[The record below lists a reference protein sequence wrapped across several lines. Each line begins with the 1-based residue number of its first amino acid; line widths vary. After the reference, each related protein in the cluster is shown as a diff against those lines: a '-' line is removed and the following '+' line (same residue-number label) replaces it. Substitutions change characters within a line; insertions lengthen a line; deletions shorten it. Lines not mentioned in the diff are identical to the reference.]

1 MVRGTQAA
9 GVGAKMAEHEPEHE
23 NEDDD
28 TLPVALPPRPNLPPP
43 PEVTYARPSLGHAA
57 PAQTSRTPQSSGN
70 AQEPG
75 TPMDNAARM
84 GAGLSAGITLAA
96 SVVVG
101 LLIGQWIDRHY
112 NHGAIPWGT
121 LVMTLAGVAAG
132 FLNLFRILGASD
144 KPPKP
149 K

>member
-1 MVRGTQAA
+1 
-9 GVGAKMAEHEPEHE
+9 MAEHDPQPEGD
-23 NEDDD
+23 DDD
-28 TLPVALPPRPNLPPP
+28 TLPVALPPRPTLPPP
-43 PEVTYARPSLGHAA
+43 PDVSYTRPSLGAAA
-57 PAQTSRTPQSSGN
+57 PAQPSRDPRGARSKD
-70 AQEPG
+70 EPG

-101 LLIGQWIDRHY
+101 LLIGQWIDHRF
-112 NHGAIPWGT
+112 NHSTIPWGT
-121 LVMTLAGVAAG
+121 LVMTLAGIAAG

-144 KPPKP
+144 KPPRP

>member
-1 MVRGTQAA
+1 
-9 GVGAKMAEHEPEHE
+9 
-23 NEDDD
+23 
-28 TLPVALPPRPNLPPP
+28 
-43 PEVTYARPSLGHAA
+43 
-57 PAQTSRTPQSSGN
+57 
-70 AQEPG
+70 
-75 TPMDNAARM
+75 MDNAARM

-112 NHGAIPWGT
+112 NHSAIPWGT

-132 FLNLFRILGASD
+132 FLNLFRILGVSD
-144 KPPKP
+144 KPGKP

>member
-1 MVRGTQAA
+1 
-9 GVGAKMAEHEPEHE
+9 MAEHEPQPE
-23 NEDDD
+23 NEQNDP
-28 TLPVALPPRPNLPPP
+28 LPVALPPRESLPPP
-43 PEVTYARPSLGHAA
+43 PEVSYTRPSLGHAA
-57 PAQTSRTPQSSGN
+57 PAQASRPARGAQSKG
-70 AQEPG
+70 EPG

-96 SVVVG
+96 SVIVG
-101 LLIGQWIDRHY
+101 LLIGLWIDRRF
-112 NHGAIPWGT
+112 NHSAIPWGT

-132 FLNLFRILGASD
+132 FLNLFRILGVSD

>member
-1 MVRGTQAA
+1 
-9 GVGAKMAEHEPEHE
+9 MAEHEPERE
-23 NEDDD
+23 DEDDD

-43 PEVTYARPSLGHAA
+43 PEVPYTRPSLGHAA
-57 PAQTSRTPQSSGN
+57 PAQTSRSRQSSGSVN
-70 AQEPG
+70 QPG

-112 NHGAIPWGT
+112 NHSTIPWGT

-144 KPPKP
+144 KTPKS

>member
-1 MVRGTQAA
+1 
-9 GVGAKMAEHEPEHE
+9 MAEHEPERAETHDE
-23 NEDDD
+23 A
-28 TLPVALPPRPNLPPP
+28 TPIALPPREALPPP
-43 PEVTYARPSLGHAA
+43 PEVTYTRPSLGHAA
-57 PAQTSRTPQSSGN
+57 PAQTPSYRQRSGN
-70 AQEPG
+70 GLEPG

-112 NHGAIPWGT
+112 NHSSIPWGT

-144 KPPKP
+144 KPPKS